1 MLLIIEILGQVSS
14 AGAPSFGGVP
24 HQQQPVGGYQQRFPP
39 PPQSSTAPP
48 PPSGSNVTLTA
59 IIYKCYTLCELL
71 TCLAMVLA
79 DGLLLG
85 TQVQTHSALP
95 TGGKRVYPVS

>member
-1 MLLIIEILGQVSS
+1 MSS

-24 HQQQPVGGYQQRFPP
+24 HQQQLVGGYQQRFPP

-48 PPSGSNVTLTA
+48 PPSGGNATPTVIT
-59 IIYKCYTLCELL
+59 YTVILLCEQL
-71 TCLAMVLA
+71 TCIAMVLA

-85 TQVQTHSALP
+85 VQVQTHSALP

>member
-1 MLLIIEILGQVSS
+1 MSS
-14 AGAPSFGGVP
+14 AGALSFGGVP

-39 PPQSSTAPP
+39 PPQSSTAPL
-48 PPSGSNVTLTA
+48 PPSGGN
-59 IIYKCYTLCELL
+59 YPHCYYIHMFVVLCEQL
-71 TCLAMVLA
+71 TCIAMVLA

-85 TQVQTHSALP
+85 AQVQTHSALP